1 MKLICKDTL
10 KKPNRKSLKNIGVF
24 GAQTLKLA
32 TLEVLQFLLKKEAFW
47 AAKPLQFPTDHPC
60 HAFYQDNRLIA
71 VQVWFGRGGT
81 SLIVYSIY
89 GISGSRW
96 ETHKKAYLHKLLK
109 SIELDRIARGQIPC
123 VLLGDLIWKLQNHKS
138 FLKHFHPIF
147 GMISVPLV
155 IRTISKKQHVIKV
168 KGLTLIIS
176 LFPPH
181 YLTNVST
188 SRFVNSKNLKTIQ
201 FSAPTFQYQRL
212 RKHKPA

>member
-123 VLLGDLIWKLQNHKS
+123 VLLGDFNLEIAESQVLSQALSSNFWYDLRTIGDKDNQQKATCNKGQGSYIDH
-138 FLKHFHPIF
+138 IF
-147 GMISVPLV
+147 VSPALFDQCFNFQVRKFKEFKDHSVLSSNISVQ
-155 IRTISKKQHVIKV
+155 K
-168 KGLTLIIS
+168 
-176 LFPPH
+176 
-181 YLTNVST
+181 
-188 SRFVNSKNLKTIQ
+188 
-201 FSAPTFQYQRL
+201 A
-212 RKHKPA
+212 A